1 MVHNVPCQA
10 ENKWLNGKEDEIS
23 PRLWRSAWADSLK
36 HPRKGSHYWRYLIL
50 SLLLIF
56 FPKYLAWKHLF
67 VFVFWHQTFVQ
78 NCLSFHLFLAI
89 CLTVVI
95 SGEKKNI
102 KCKFLLKL
110 FIRLRYED
118 KFKTYFWKF
127 GARFET
133 WSSGSILLF
142 F

>member
-56 FPKYLAWKHLF
+56 FPSTWHGNIYLS
-67 VFVFWHQTFVQ
+67 
-78 NCLSFHLFLAI
+78 LSFDIRLLFKIVFLSIFFWQYAW
-89 CLTVVI
+89 LW
-95 SGEKKNI
+95 SYLGKKNI